1 MFMEIKIMIENSVD
15 TKENV
20 KKGTK
25 SLGFKICLGLII
37 AMLVIVLVIV
47 GTFAG
52 LSFTV
57 NHSDKDKANSIMTNT
72 MLMIMP
78 KSIKA
83 VDGSNIKFYVE
94 KNEDYNPETD
104 AESNNIRYYYIDSN
118 GDKQYLE
125 NGVYTMDNGK
135 EMQVAVGFLIKTN
148 ANMQI
153 LKNVVTTVS
162 IFAGIIF
169 FGLIIWLSYY
179 IWLDFEMK
187 KEANGNK
194 KQVKS
199 KR

>member
-1 MFMEIKIMIENSVD
+1 MIENSVD